1 MRCFDASRIDTIF
14 LLCTPN
20 MLQIISATNR
30 NNSYTEGV
38 ANSYC
43 LLAKNWDIPFNLK
56 SLTDFPDVAPGD
68 FIYRKGENPLRTYAH
83 SLFDASDK
91 TLLIVPEYNG
101 SIPGILKLI
110 MDCADPEIY
119 RGKKIALTGVASGRG
134 GNLRGLDHLTGM
146 SHYLKAEVYS
156 DKLPISRIR
165 ALVNDERLIT
175 DVATLE
181 AMSYQMS
188 RFYQSF

>member
-1 MRCFDASRIDTIF
+1 
-14 LLCTPN
+14 

-30 NNSYTEGV
+30 KNSYTEGV

-43 LLAKNWDIPFNLK
+43 FLAKERDIPFNLK
-56 SLTDFPDVAPGD
+56 CLTDFPEVVPGD
-68 FIYRKGENPLRTYAH
+68 FIYRKGDNPLKTYAH
-83 SLFDASDK
+83 SLFNASDK

-119 RGKKIALTGVASGRG
+119 REKKIALTGVASGRG

-146 SHYLKAEVYS
+146 FHYLKAEVYS
-156 DKLPISRIR
+156 NKLPVSRIR
-165 ALVNDERLIT
+165 SLVNEERLIV
-175 DVATLE
+175 DGPTLE
-181 AMSYQMS
+181 AMSHQMS
-188 RFYQSF
+188 RFYHSF